1 MTTDQIIRQRVS
13 EIAGKKSTTKLSIQ
27 AVPQP
32 VQKSGSPLVT
42 FLVVCIFVL
51 SIITAAGLFYKS
63 QIGVA
68 PLVNS
73 QSSQIEQSSSS
84 VPVPNYVTREE
95 MQDALAKLN
104 QRFDSTDRQL
114 ANLSH
119 RSWLL
124 AVVGNENTNLQ
135 LRLNR
140 ERGIADPGFI
150 YFDDEWKL
158 NRLPQTMEM
167 DEQQRRDLQKDVR

>member
-13 EIAGKKSTTKLSIQ
+13 EIAGKKSTTRLSIQ

-32 VQKSGSPLVT
+32 VQKSGSALVT
-42 FLVVCIFVL
+42 FLVVCIFML
-51 SIITAAGLFYKS
+51 SIVTAAGLFYKNRIGSVPLSNLES
-63 QIGVA
+63 QV
-68 PLVNS
+68 
-73 QSSQIEQSSSS
+73 EQSPTVSNA
-84 VPVPNYVTREE
+84 PNYVTREE
-95 MQDALAKLN
+95 MQDAIAKLN

-140 ERGIADPGFI
+140 DRGIADPGYI